1 MIRFESD
8 YSEGACL
15 EIIKR
20 LEETNME
27 QTPGYGEDIYCNY
40 AREKIRKICKSP
52 NAEVQFLVGGTQ
64 TNMIVI
70 SSILKSYQGVISAR
84 NRTYKCS

>member
-27 QTPGYGEDIYCNY
+27 QTPGYGE
-40 AREKIRKICKSP
+40 EKYVNLQMQKF
-52 NAEVQFLVGGTQ
+52 NF
-64 TNMIVI
+64 
-70 SSILKSYQGVISAR
+70 
-84 NRTYKCS
+84 